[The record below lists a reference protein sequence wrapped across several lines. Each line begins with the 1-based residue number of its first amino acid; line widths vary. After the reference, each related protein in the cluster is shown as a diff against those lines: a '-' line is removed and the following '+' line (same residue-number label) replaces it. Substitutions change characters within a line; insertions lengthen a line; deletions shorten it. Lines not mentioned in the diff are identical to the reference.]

1 MYIKSPVT
9 NIGPHAIKTA
19 SEEQRFER
27 HTRITNGF
35 LDKHTAVS
43 NGRIK
48 SFSTTGDQKNGYPYK
63 VILR

>member
-1 MYIKSPVT
+1 MYIKSAVT

-19 SEEQRFER
+19 SEQQRFER

-48 SFSTTGDQKNGYPYK
+48 SFSTKKNGYPYK